1 MGKNSSGG
9 GIRFLLGG
17 GGGISQSHTKLL
29 DLPTDYWKNN
39 TCKLYVYFKAATTV
53 DKAGTNLI

>member
-1 MGKNSSGG
+1 MDKNSSGG
-9 GIRFLLGG
+9 GIRFLVR

-53 DKAGTNLI
+53 DKAGTILI